1 MELPTSADL
10 KVKRRLV
17 TELLEHRP
25 GWRLPRVGRCRCRRE
40 PRGV

>member
-17 TELLEHRP
+17 SELLAHRAAS
-25 GWRLPRVGRCRCRRE
+25 
-40 PRGV
+40 